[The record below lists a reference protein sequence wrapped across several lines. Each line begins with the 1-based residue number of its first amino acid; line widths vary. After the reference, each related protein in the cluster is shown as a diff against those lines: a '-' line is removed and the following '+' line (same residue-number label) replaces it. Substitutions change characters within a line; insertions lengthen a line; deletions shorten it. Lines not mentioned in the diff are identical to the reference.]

1 MIFIEED
8 QFLSVSVVAME
19 TTRDPVPGKVLQST
33 QQGWADI
40 LEPVFRLNYVKS
52 LQLSHEDGVLLWN
65 SGVVKPESSQSPW
78 LICMH
83 ST

>member
-33 QQGWADI
+33 QQGWPDI
-40 LEPVFRLNYVKS
+40 LEPVFRRNYGKS
-52 LQLSHEDGVLLWN
+52 LQLSHELRMV
-65 SGVVKPESSQSPW
+65 SSCGTRKLSNQS
-78 LICMH
+78 H
-83 ST
+83 HTARG

>member
-33 QQGWADI
+33 QQGWPDI
-40 LEPVFRLNYVKS
+40 LEPVFRLNYGKS
-52 LQLSHEDGVLLWN
+52 PQLSHEDGVLLWN
-65 SGVVKPESSQSPW
+65 SRVVKPESSQSPW